1 MVELVDISKA
11 SLVASGDYLDQ
22 ILTYLELLTTFGLGM
37 ETITTPWLIAIPT
50 TGTKKP
56 PEFCKHK
63 TSGTVSGGLSP
74 YLAKLELPTYRV
86 ARGRLQMIS
95 SSPIPVFFSTILVLA
110 SHTMIRE
117 VNLTLPS
124 YHLHGVFNTMNY
136 DLYSVALFKLPA
148 HAQPSG
154 IESGISASVKASYCL
169 TTCSIG

>member
-50 TGTKKP
+50 TGTKQP
-56 PEFCKHK
+56 PFNVKFTIVK
-63 TSGTVSGGLSP
+63 LIGWSATVALS
-74 YLAKLELPTYRV
+74 V
-86 ARGRLQMIS
+86 AQ
-95 SSPIPVFFSTILVLA
+95 A

-136 DLYSVALFKLPA
+136 DLDSVALLKLPA
-148 HAQPSG
+148 HSQPSG